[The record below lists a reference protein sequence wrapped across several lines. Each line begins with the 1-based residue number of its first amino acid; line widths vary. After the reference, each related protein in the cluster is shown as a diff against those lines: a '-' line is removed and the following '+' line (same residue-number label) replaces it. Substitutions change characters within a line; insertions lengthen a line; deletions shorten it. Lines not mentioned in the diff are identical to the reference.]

1 MRIRCISRDSSLFC
15 SSVYKRRTI
24 ALSPTT
30 TSKKM
35 ASCICY
41 RGLVCLVAQKTLQR
55 RQKLIFRRRCCEYND
70 RDKSNSNEEQDLLS
84 YRKLGTWKTPRHHP
98 PPPLS
103 SLPPQRVPPRA
114 PSLSLRRRPPTWR
127 RTWPPPG
134 AIASHSFWQDFSS
147 SDPTGKYPPCPPLLL
162 SQISLKLPSPDRYVA
177 LWIAETQARFR
188 DKTMCYPALRVCS
201 ELEDLDTK
209 IWTCIVI

>member
-41 RGLVCLVAQKTLQR
+41 RGLVCLVAQKTLRR
-55 RQKLIFRRRCCEYND
+55 RQKLIFRRRCEYND
-70 RDKSNSNEEQDLLS
+70 RDKSNSNEEQDLLMS
-84 YRKLGTWKTPRHHP
+84 HRKLGTWKTPRHHP
-98 PPPLS
+98 PPPLM

-114 PSLSLRRRPPTWR
+114 PSLSLHRRPPTWR
-127 RTWPPPG
+127 RTWPTPG
-134 AIASHSFWQDFSS
+134 AIACHSFWQDFSS
-147 SDPTGKYPPCPPLLL
+147 SDPTGKHPPCPPLLL
-162 SQISLKLPSPDRYVA
+162 SQIPSNCPPPTGMSRRGS
-177 LWIAETQARFR
+177 QPRMR
-188 DKTMCYPALRVCS
+188 CS
-201 ELEDLDTK
+201 ETKQCAKKVLQVRPELRDLA
-209 IWTCIVI
+209 